1 MTLTDNSQT
10 QLTAR
15 IRQKALAVFHGNNLT
30 TKEQGPG
37 GRALDQST
45 YQVRRQGNRTFT
57 NQVASGAVSTDG
69 PCGCTTGSGGGD
81 IGGGGGDSG
90 PL

>member
-1 MTLTDNSQT
+1 MTLSDNSQA

-15 IRQKALAVFHGNNLT
+15 IRQKALAVFHGNNST

-37 GRALDQST
+37 GRSLDQST
-45 YQVRRQGNRTFT
+45 YQVRRQGNMTFT

-69 PCGCTTGSGGGD
+69 PCGCTTGGGD
-81 IGGGGGDSG
+81 AGGGGGGDPG
-90 PL
+90 LA